1 MSSSLQ
7 NNNSDNNDIEEG
19 INTNTSP
26 SSTSVENVPTN
37 SPMQEQEDA
46 SHRTATLPSIHAT
59 GPELIDADDEPPLP
73 MGMAETALDTAK
85 DEPEREV
92 PELID
97 DNIGPDYSM
106 DIEKVQQ
113 TKVSSSSSHFSMGNY
128 AHHLRHHTSEH
139 GSSYWTI

>member
-7 NNNSDNNDIEEG
+7 KNNNRDNDIEEG
-19 INTNTSP
+19 DATVP
-26 SSTSVENVPTN
+26 STTQAN
-37 SPMQEQEDA
+37 SML
-46 SHRTATLPSIHAT
+46 TTT

-73 MGMAETALDTAK
+73 MGMAEAALDTAK
-85 DEPEREV
+85 DDPEREG
-92 PELID
+92 PEHID

>member
-7 NNNSDNNDIEEG
+7 KNNNRDNDIEEG
-19 INTNTSP
+19 DATVP
-26 SSTSVENVPTN
+26 STTQAN
-37 SPMQEQEDA
+37 SML
-46 SHRTATLPSIHAT
+46 TTT

-73 MGMAETALDTAK
+73 LPMGMAEAALDTAK
-85 DEPEREV
+85 DDPEREG
-92 PELID
+92 PEHID

-128 AHHLRHHTSEH
+128 AQHLRHHTSEH